1 MVLEGKQ
8 SEVIAISLH
17 DPVNLSQAGYP
28 TKKAVLYVRVSRE
41 HKEMVNDNSRPTSLV
56 VDDAILEMAL
66 DAPFSDEKD
75 CHIVSERN
83 CSRCGS
89 GLGFVSCPQCGGDFQ
104 DGQSCTVWGTPLSLK
119 MVKFLLGLGYKF
131 IIDPAEGQ
139 EEEQRQFEESMR
151 LLEAKKD

>member
-1 MVLEGKQ
+1 MVP
-8 SEVIAISLH
+8 LH
-17 DPVNLSQAGYP
+17 APMVPTKGDPVVCTRMPVVLS
-28 TKKAVLYVRVSRE
+28 TTSVVRR
-41 HKEMVNDNSRPTSLV
+41 TW
-56 VDDAILEMAL
+56 EMAL